1 MTASVFLLV
10 EFPELLLGTSLWLLI
25 CFAVALSR
33 PRPRS

>member
-1 MTASVFLLV
+1 MTAPVLLLV
-10 EFPELLLGTSLWLLI
+10 EIPELFLGTSLWLLI